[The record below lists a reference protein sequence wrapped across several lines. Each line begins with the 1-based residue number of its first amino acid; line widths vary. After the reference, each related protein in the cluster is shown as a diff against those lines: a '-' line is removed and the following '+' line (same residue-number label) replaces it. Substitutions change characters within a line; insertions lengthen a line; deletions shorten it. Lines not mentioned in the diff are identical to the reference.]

1 MAIKDFDKKL
11 DQYAQLIVRVGLNL
25 QPGQKLVANGKTFTR
40 GVSLEAAP
48 LMRRI
53 AHHAYKAG
61 ATLVDVIWDD
71 PELIMERIKN
81 APRDSFD
88 EYPSWR
94 TRGLA
99 EYVAAGNAMLT
110 VYADDPDFY
119 KKQDPQVINKVQRVM
134 ELNLQP
140 TMEQLMLNT
149 FNWSL
154 FAVPVEG
161 WAKKIFPKLT
171 PAKALE
177 KLWEAIFKLCRLDQ
191 KDPIKAWEKHINLLR
206 ARSSY
211 LTDKQYSA
219 LKYTAPGTNLTL
231 GLANG
236 HVWES
241 ARISSTRGV
250 SYVANLP
257 TEEVFS
263 LPHKGRV
270 DGTVTASMPL
280 SYAGRLIEGISV
292 TFKHG
297 RAVDYKAKKGGEIL
311 KGIFE
316 TDEGS
321 RSLGEVALVPQSS
334 PIAQSK
340 MMFYNTLFDENA
352 ANHIAI
358 GRGYRSTMKGGEQ
371 MTSEQFAAAGGN
383 ESLVHVDF
391 MIGSNKM
398 DIDGVTQSGK
408 SEPVM
413 RKGEWAFSV

>member
-1 MAIKDFDKKL
+1 MTRAEFEKKL
-11 DQYAQLIVRVGLNL
+11 DLYARLIVKVGLNL
-25 QPGQKLVANGKTFTR
+25 QPGQKLVANGKSFTR

-53 AHHAYKAG
+53 AHHAYLAG

-71 PELIMERIKN
+71 PELIMERIKY
-81 APRDSFD
+81 APKDSLG
-88 EYPSWR
+88 EYPTWR

-99 EYVAAGNAMLT
+99 EYVTAGNAMLT

-119 KKQDPQVINKVQRVM
+119 KKQDPATITKVQHVM
-134 ELNLQP
+134 EQNMQP
-140 TMEQLMLNT
+140 AMEQLMLNT

-161 WAKKIFPKLT
+161 WAKKVFPKLT

-177 KLWEAIFKLCRLDQ
+177 KLWDAIFKLCRLDQ
-191 KDPIKAWEKHINLLR
+191 KDPIKAWEQHISQLH
-206 ARSSY
+206 ARSKY
-211 LTDKQYSA
+211 LTDKQYYA
-219 LKYTAPGTNLTL
+219 LKYKAPGTDLTL
-231 GLANG
+231 GLADG

-250 SYVANLP
+250 AYVANLP

-263 LPHKGRV
+263 LPHRQRIN
-270 DGTVTASMPL
+270 GTVSASMPL

-292 TFKHG
+292 TFKDG

-311 KGIFE
+311 KGILD
-316 TDEGS
+316 TDEGA

-352 ANHIAI
+352 ANHIAM

-371 MTSEQFAAAGGN
+371 MTAEQFAAAGGN

-398 DIDGVTQSGK
+398 DIDGITKNGK
-408 SEPVM
+408 PEPVM
-413 RKGEWAFSV
+413 RKGEWAFKV

>member
-11 DQYAQLIVRVGLNL
+11 DLYAQLIVKVGLNL
-25 QPGQKLVANGKTFTR
+25 QPGQKLVANGKSFTR

-53 AHHAYKAG
+53 AHHAYLAG
-61 ATLVDVIWDD
+61 ASLVDVIWDD
-71 PELIMERIKN
+71 PELIMERVKY
-81 APRDSFD
+81 ASKDSLD
-88 EYPSWR
+88 EYPTWR
-94 TRGLA
+94 TKGLA
-99 EYVAAGNAMLT
+99 EYVTAGNAMLT
-110 VYADDPDFY
+110 VYADDPDFF
-119 KKQDPQVINKVQRVM
+119 KKQDPAIIIKVQHVM
-134 ELNLQP
+134 EQNLQP

-191 KDPIKAWEKHINLLR
+191 KDPIKAWEQHINQLH
-206 ARSSY
+206 ARSKY
-211 LTDKQYSA
+211 LTDKQYYA
-219 LKYTAPGTNLTL
+219 LKYKAPGTDLTL
-231 GLANG
+231 GLADG

-250 SYVANLP
+250 AYVANLP

-263 LPHKGRV
+263 LPHRQRIN
-270 DGTVTASMPL
+270 GTVSASMPL

-292 TFKHG
+292 TFKDG

-311 KGIFE
+311 KGILE
-316 TDEGS
+316 TDEGA

-352 ANHIAI
+352 ANHIAM

-371 MTSEQFAAAGGN
+371 MTAEQFAAAGGN

-391 MIGSNKM
+391 MIGSDKM
-398 DIDGVTQSGK
+398 DIDGVAKSGK
-408 SEPVM
+408 TEPVM
-413 RKGEWAFSV
+413 RKGEWAFEV